1 MEDTRVV
8 RELSLREQPRFRTP
22 RTGDV
27 LPDGT
32 VVLCRRDMDR
42 MGLDAL
48 RNWLRQTAVEGSAV
62 IGLAD
67 TPPRVGTLLTEE
79 YEA

>member
-1 MEDTRVV
+1 MEEPRYV
-8 RELSLREQPRFRTP
+8 RELSVREQPRLKTH

-42 MGLDAL
+42 MGLEAL
-48 RNWLRQTAVEGSAV
+48 RDWLRENAVEGSSV
-62 IGLAD
+62 IAIAD
-67 TPPRVGTLLTEE
+67 TPARVGALLTEE